1 MQVQELILFEQTEGT
16 EYKTWEYMKDS
27 VLHCFFKYYRDYE
40 YDFKG
45 CLFFFFLLEEFYTY
59 CDGQE
64 SQPYL
69 NFQIPFF
76 NWVNKFLVVRKIREK
91 QQRQKKVKNNM

>member
-45 CLFFFFLLEEFYTY
+45 WFFFFPCLKSSTLTVM
-59 CDGQE
+59 D
-64 SQPYL
+64 
-69 NFQIPFF
+69 
-76 NWVNKFLVVRKIREK
+76 
-91 QQRQKKVKNNM
+91 KNPNHT